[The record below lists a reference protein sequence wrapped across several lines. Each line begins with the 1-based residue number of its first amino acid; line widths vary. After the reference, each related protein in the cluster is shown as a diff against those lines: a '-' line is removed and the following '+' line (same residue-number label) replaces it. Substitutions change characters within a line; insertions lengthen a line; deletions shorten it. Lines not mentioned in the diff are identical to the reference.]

1 MLVTEWYHGNYCNFT
16 SCYGKLLV
24 SYCYG
29 ATVVL
34 CFTLLIL
41 FNYFCFSGLSF
52 TGVHALTAIANTAI
66 VVVTLYLAAIVCVG
80 LSVTDN
86 HTATLLFV
94 LVKANNC
101 CCILL
106 LPISV
111 SSWQLFGRV
120 KLLQNHFILIETII
134 ANLDRNVFLIILFL
148 LSIGICYDRPN
159 KFTNGSFESV

>member
-86 HTATLLFV
+86 HTATLLFMCLLRQITV
-94 LVKANNC
+94 VVYYCCQSQYQVGSYLV
-101 CCILL
+101 
-106 LPISV
+106 
-111 SSWQLFGRV
+111 
-120 KLLQNHFILIETII
+120 E
-134 ANLDRNVFLIILFL
+134 
-148 LSIGICYDRPN
+148 
-159 KFTNGSFESV
+159 